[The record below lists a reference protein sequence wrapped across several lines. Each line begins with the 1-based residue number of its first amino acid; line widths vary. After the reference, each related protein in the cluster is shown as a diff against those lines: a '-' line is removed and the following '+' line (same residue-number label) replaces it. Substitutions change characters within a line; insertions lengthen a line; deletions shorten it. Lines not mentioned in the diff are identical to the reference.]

1 MTKADL
7 IKQLEPYPDNMEV
20 FIAERKTDFAFGL
33 LNSVESKEINFME
46 EPDSEPMAKATV
58 IVLDEA

>member
-20 FIAERKTDFAFGL
+20 FIAERKTDFGYGL
-33 LNSVESKEINFME
+33 LGSVEVREIPFKE
-46 EPDSEPMAKATV
+46 EPDSKSMATDSV